1 MKDFKTIAIFNY
13 SHEIVVL
20 RHLLDQEEIQY
31 FFENEYIVS
40 VDPLASFA
48 FGGIKLKVHL
58 NDFEQVQEILDNLN
72 PKLSIV

>member
-1 MKDFKTIAIFNY
+1 MKGFKTIAIFNY

-20 RHLLDQEEIQY
+20 KHILDQEEIHY
-31 FFENEYIVS
+31 FFENEHLVS
-40 VDPLASFA
+40 VDPMASFA
-48 FGGIKLKVHL
+48 YGGIQLKVHP